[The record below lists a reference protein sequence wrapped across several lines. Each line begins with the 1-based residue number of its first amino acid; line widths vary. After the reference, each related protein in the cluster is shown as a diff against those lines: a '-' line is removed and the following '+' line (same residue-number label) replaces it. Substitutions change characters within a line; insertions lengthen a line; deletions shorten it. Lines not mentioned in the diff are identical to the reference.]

1 MRQNA
6 PVAKK
11 DIQPIMKTVLLSYF
25 SAARSLSRPG
35 ILWHLMW
42 PTLAASVLWTSLL
55 VINWGVM
62 IAQGAAFITAL
73 PLVGGWISGSEVA
86 MMVALVMFKIGLVV
100 LAFGVS
106 VAIGI
111 IFGGY
116 HPEASKL
123 ISQMN
128 KKKISSFLLMLINA

>member
-1 MRQNA
+1 
-6 PVAKK
+6 
-11 DIQPIMKTVLLSYF
+11 MKPVLLSYF
-25 SAARSLSRPG
+25 SALRSLGRPG
-35 ILWHLMW
+35 VLWHLMW

-100 LAFGVS
+100 LALP
-106 VAIGI
+106 I
-111 IFGGY
+111 IYVTAAFWWRRWRCR
-116 HPEASKL
+116 
-123 ISQMN
+123 
-128 KKKISSFLLMLINA
+128 